1 MDEADRGRWLT
12 LAEIAAHTGRHIDAV
27 RSWAQRG
34 RRSERLRTQKNNRH
48 ELQVWFTPGLT
59 PELVTGNASS
69 ASISGSASALVD
81 DEGTAEAVTELRARV
96 ERLNEALV
104 EARIGRAR
112 GEGELVAEARR
123 SADLNAALDH
133 ERAERAKLAAELA
146 EARKGWLERLLEAV
160 RRR

>member
-12 LAEIAAHTGRHIDAV
+12 LAEIATHTGRHIDAV
-27 RSWAQRG
+27 RSWAHRG

-48 ELQVWFTPGLT
+48 ELQVWFTP
-59 PELVTGNASS
+59 ELMTELATGNASS
-69 ASISGSASALVD
+69 ASVSALVD
-81 DEGTAEAVTELRARV
+81 DEGAAEAVTELRARV

-112 GEGELVAEARR
+112 AEGELVAEARR

-133 ERAERAKLAAELA
+133 ERAERAKLATELA
-146 EARKGWLERLLEAV
+146 EARKRWLERLLEAL
-160 RRR
+160 RRPR

>member
-1 MDEADRGRWLT
+1 MDEPDQGRWLT
-12 LAEIAAHTGRHIDAV
+12 LAEIAARTGRHIDAV

-48 ELQVWFTPGLT
+48 ELQVWFTPELA
-59 PELVTGNASS
+59 PELATGNASS
-69 ASISGSASALVD
+69 ASVSALVD